1 MHDKICTQLN
11 TNHVQTQTCTHS
23 FLHANT
29 HTVLPLSPSHTHTHA
44 HTISEYRTGL
54 ANISGVAS
62 SCSFFLVV
70 VVVMVRQKRG
80 RIKCLFK
87 NILLSLVVVLLGY
100 CCVHAGGLGFR
111 SLEVVVEPG
120 AFDSLRKL
128 SLQKWT
134 NEEGEQKMREK
145 NREITVRLL
154 SS

>member
-29 HTVLPLSPSHTHTHA
+29 HTVLSLTHT
-44 HTISEYRTGL
+44 HTISEDCTCL
-54 ANISGVAS
+54 AKISWVAS
-62 SCSFFLVV
+62 SCSFFV
-70 VVVMVRQKRG
+70 VVVMLRQKRG
-80 RIKCLFK
+80 RIQCLFK
-87 NILLSLVVVLLGY
+87 NILLSLVVVLLEY

-154 SS
+154 CS